1 MLPKEIV
8 DILIKYQKDLEHSV
22 FEINYSINEINN
34 ATHNIFASL
43 KQVQMSLGYYLN
55 NSVTKNIVHDNENEI
70 LNDLKTLR
78 TYINSIESFRICK
91 TQQEQE
97 NFLSTYQEHHIR
109 YILYKIIYVRIAM
122 KNFSLIQLNIKEKR
136 ITFYMKNPLIGIFV
150 KCVIKNS
157 QLLMK

>member
-55 NSVTKNIVHDNENEI
+55 NSVTKI
-70 LNDLKTLR
+70 LFMITK
-78 TYINSIESFRICK
+78 
-91 TQQEQE
+91 
-97 NFLSTYQEHHIR
+97 
-109 YILYKIIYVRIAM
+109 M
-122 KNFSLIQLNIKEKR
+122 KF
-136 ITFYMKNPLIGIFV
+136 
-150 KCVIKNS
+150 
-157 QLLMK
+157 